1 MRPPAGKLYG
11 DRGWFAEGP
20 LAAPSHSAKTT
31 TEWFAERVIT
41 VLLLLLLFLVWPE
54 PHQAPGIL
62 KKGRQETPD
71 PKIQTATWA
80 SITPQQS
87 QHLIESVLSHTDAK
101 Y

>member
-1 MRPPAGKLYG
+1 MRPPADKLYG
-11 DRGWFAEGP
+11 ESGSFPEGP

-31 TEWFAERVIT
+31 TEWYADCVIT
-41 VLLLLLLFLVWPE
+41 VLLLLLLFVTGQLVWPE

-62 KKGRQETPD
+62 KKGSQETPD

-87 QHLIESVLSHTDAK
+87 QHLIESVLRH
-101 Y
+101 